1 MSTSAQSY
9 AQRREELIARLD
21 RDRAA
26 VAGAYTA
33 LQRQMRV
40 AETVVGAART
50 AKKHRGLAVALALAA
65 IVAPFTARTWLKRAA
80 WLIPLAIQGIRM
92 ARRTRDR
99 DDEPGVVPVPAAGGH

>member
-1 MSTSAQSY
+1 MSTSY
-9 AQRREELIARLD
+9 AERRAELIERLD

-26 VAGAYTA
+26 VAEAYVA
-33 LQRQMRV
+33 LQGRMKV

-50 AKKHRGLAVALALAA
+50 AKKHRVLAGALALAA

-80 WLIPLAIQGIRM
+80 WLIPLAIEGIRI

-99 DDEPGVVPVPAAGGH
+99 EDDDHDR